1 MAVKKTA
8 SFEINFSFI
17 TDSYETPCYFNNQ
30 FVLVLSEAVFVFVV
44 VIVIEQ
50 IMQFGH
56 EQLDLYRVSLKRPQR
71 ELGALRRL
79 R

>member
-30 FVLVLSEAVFVFVV
+30 FVLVLSEAVLVFVV

-56 EQLDLYRVSLKRPQR
+56 EQLDLYRVSLKYAPR
-71 ELGALRRL
+71 ESWVP
-79 R
+79 